1 MEPEPFTMPPRL
13 VSLGMLVF
21 WSVAASALL
30 VRDVLP
36 DLLVGPPP
44 DMRDIAQADDTKG
57 PTRWNLMV
65 PDPEG
70 DGPDDLTAVGQAVTE
85 TKRQRDGHVRF
96 ESVVTLD
103 AGALLDRTPLE
114 SAGDERLEIRS
125 VIGVDSAGNLNVLRS
140 SVRIEGDETEL
151 LVLEG
156 HVASDEIV
164 ITARG
169 PLLIFGKR
177 TFTFP
182 YQARGMVQ
190 NSLSP
195 LERIPGLHVG
205 QRWESRVVSPL
216 TGRVETVHVEVTNRN
231 VMIPWHD
238 SLVPTYLVVT
248 RMRGLTARTW
258 ARASDGLVIRQE
270 VPLMIVNLVMERV
283 PAAPESLGN
292 RADAIPGGR

>member
-1 MEPEPFTMPPRL
+1 MPPRL
-13 VSLGMLVF
+13 VSLGILLLWAV
-21 WSVAASALL
+21 SASGLL

-36 DLLVGPPP
+36 ELLVGPPP
-44 DMRDIAQADDTKG
+44 DLRDIALADEQDVF
-57 PTRWNLMV
+57 TRWTLLV
-65 PDPEG
+65 VDPSG
-70 DGPDDLTAVGQAVTE
+70 DDPGDLRAVGHADTE
-85 TKRQRDGHVRF
+85 MHRQPDGHVRF
-96 ESVVTLD
+96 RSTVKFD
-103 AGALLDRTPLE
+103 AGALLQQTPLE
-114 SAGDERLEIRS
+114 SSGGERMEVTSLLD
-125 VIGVDSAGNLNVLRS
+125 VDGSGNLGALRS
-140 SVRIEGDETEL
+140 SVRVEGDPNEL

-156 HVASDEIV
+156 HLEDDAIKVV
-164 ITARG
+164 ARG
-169 PLLIFGKR
+169 PMLIFGKR

-195 LERIPGLHVG
+195 LERLPGLHVG
-205 QRWESRVVSPL
+205 QRWKSPVVSPL
-216 TGRVETVHVEVTNRN
+216 TGRVEEVSVEVTNRN